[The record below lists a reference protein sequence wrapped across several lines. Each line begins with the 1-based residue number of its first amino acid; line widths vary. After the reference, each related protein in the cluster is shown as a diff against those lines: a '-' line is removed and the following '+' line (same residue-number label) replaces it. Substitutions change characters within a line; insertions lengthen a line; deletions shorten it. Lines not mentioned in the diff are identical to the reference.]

1 MRVPQYHVAALEK
14 SNRLETEGTQHFEH
28 GKEATEHTDSYVLT
42 SVFFA
47 SVLFFAGIS
56 MRFVWQKMRV
66 AVLVLAT
73 LTLAYGVV
81 QIATLPV
88 L

>member
-1 MRVPQYHVAALEK
+1 MPQYRVPELDKADGLEREAA
-14 SNRLETEGTQHFEH
+14 QHFEE
-28 GKEATEHTDSYVLT
+28 GKKATEHTDAYVLT

-56 MRFVWQKMRV
+56 MRFVWQRMRIV
-66 AVLVLAT
+66 VLVLAA
-73 LTLAYGVV
+73 LSLAYGVV
-81 QIATLPV
+81 QIATLPI

>member
-1 MRVPQYHVAALEK
+1 
-14 SNRLETEGTQHFEH
+14 
-28 GKEATEHTDSYVLT
+28 VLT

-56 MRFVWQKMRV
+56 MRFLWQRMRV

-73 LTLAYGVV
+73 FTLIYGVV
-81 QIATLPV
+81 QIATLPI